1 MKVDEDPE
9 HYRYMIS
16 VGNAAIIAG
25 LKEDDLGWTW
35 GGPVRIRKSRP
46 YFDEGPVV
54 RPLHPGT
61 RFYKVPFTTPLPGDP
76 TKEVSGLALWFEM
89 VPIDPPRMGESI
101 TLCGWVPQTR
111 EHELDEWIT
120 FLNGQIT
127 ERLKEA
133 PVSSSDRHVNASLA
147 GFEALG
153 LTMPRGNTMD
163 EVMAELKEAAATE
176 PRRK

>member
-16 VGNAAIIAG
+16 VGSAAIIAG
-25 LKEDDLGWTW
+25 LREDELGWTY

-46 YFDEGPVV
+46 FFDDGPVV

-61 RFYKVPFTTPLPGDP
+61 RFYKVPFSTPLPGDA
-76 TKEVSGLALWFEM
+76 TKEVHGLALWFEK
-89 VPIDPPRMGESI
+89 VPMDPPRMGESI
-101 TLCGWVPQTR
+101 TLCGWVPAVR
-111 EHELDEWIT
+111 EHEIDEWIA
-120 FLNGQIT
+120 FLNAQIT

-133 PVSSSDRHVNASLA
+133 PVSSSDRHINASLA

-153 LTMPRGNTMD
+153 LTMPKGHTVD
-163 EVMAELKEAAATE
+163 EVMDELKDGATE